1 MKTKLLKKCRKWIS
15 LEYLPTYLEYQI
27 TDYRHI
33 DLTSYSFDVEHRDL
47 AFDCRRNLIL
57 DMARSEVKTKRRIKL

>member
-1 MKTKLLKKCRKWIS
+1 MKTKLLKKCRKWIT
-15 LEYLPTYLEYQI
+15 LEYLPTYHEYEI

-33 DLTSYSFDVEHRDL
+33 DLTSYCFDIEHKNS
-47 AFDCRRNLIL
+47 AFDKRRNLIL